1 MKLSLKRNLIVLAAL
16 AAVIALAFVL
26 LHQSRTEGAG
36 VSVCVNGVEVAR
48 YALSDE
54 GTYELNGGTNRLLI
68 QDGQASI
75 IWADC
80 PDGIC
85 VRQGKIR
92 YTGQCITCLPN
103 RLTVTV
109 YGGDSDV
116 DLVI

>member
-1 MKLSLKRNLIVLAAL
+1 MRLSLKRNLIVLVAL
-16 AAVIALAFVL
+16 AAVIALLFVL
-26 LHQSRTEGAG
+26 FNGNRTEGAG

-48 YALSDE
+48 YALSAD
-54 GTYELNGGTNRLLI
+54 GTYDLNGGTNRLLV
-68 QDGQASI
+68 QDGQASM

-85 VRQGKIR
+85 MRQGKIR

-109 YGGDSDV
+109 YGGDGDV